1 MSVPI
6 FNDLDITYPEAPLEP
21 IVRMESRSESYLKL
35 TFLEWYTNDASDTIE
50 LYVFQPKCGLSVSGD
65 YNPAN
70 GFCEVSGE
78 REIGINR
85 GFGTEYTCQALNF
98 QNTFKDCYA
107 DTCSSSPSCLSSDP
121 QERPKYP
128 TEFEQVQD
136 PIVVTGKVGL
146 SSPNHRYWQLNE
158 VGHDAHDLTMEP
170 GQMLGFGAAQV
181 GYRLESD
188 PLKVDRLA
196 STSESAAGAYFVRFG
211 LSKPEFVFFTTQCT
225 VPNQNYTAKLDDLDP
240 STVSDP
246 SNTTVCQTPIDGM
259 ALELVAEETIQKPE
273 WEPEMYLKKDEKLTG
288 IITTDQGLPITL
300 IKDFQD
306 GNDEI
311 VTDLINDVEA
321 REQTFEF
328 AWPIAGSYELN
339 ITMYNLHSDK
349 EFGSVKYAHNNTKMI
364 HVQNP
369 FLDFTFGLET
379 DWLVSSEVNFKFLSS
394 NPDQPSRPLSYTCSW
409 NDSTADTLKAFD
421 ENDAIESP
429 PGSFEYHL
437 KHVYSIAGVYN
448 PVCVMNNMVDSQE
461 FTQEITVHDTITD
474 FIVDVHFKEKETGIL
489 RLGLGND
496 KNKVPLGAKT
506 VFKFRYAS
514 GTIETIK
521 VNSVIDGVVALV
533 GDYAVTDKFMAS
545 EFEIEMDLIAEG
557 SFNYT
562 FEPQNSLVQDYPP
575 FPVEVEMVGQVR
587 GIKLDDFEIIT
598 NIEEIKN
605 FEVTFDSV
613 GAGACL
619 GVDFGD
625 GVQVAY
631 GDQYFCQGWSRTSS
645 FLFVEG
651 HETIGNPF
659 QFNHIY
665 FQFGV
670 STVQVFAMNFVTE
683 METRDELDV
692 IVTSAPC
699 APPEVR
705 IPLNSTNGLAPRS
718 HKMSESITVKSLAS
732 IDCSNVLSTK
742 KKWKIEKVVINPS
755 NYQEDK
761 TEIQTSL
768 ESLTNSELIIPART
782 LGYGVYKLTISVRI
796 WDEDD
801 SDPMLTRLLP
811 FERSAYTYIEIL
823 PSDLLVKM
831 SEGGADLIT
840 KGRDDGEIIL
850 EPYRYSYDPDFPE
863 LKDDGLD
870 FRWYCKMEDESW
882 PKDSNN
888 NIDYNISALI
898 NIPVLDS
905 SPANDKGGCFGTGP
919 GAINVTEGILVID
932 TLAFHTAS
940 SDISYEILLEVRK
953 NTFEYQPGFVR
964 KGSKT
969 MQIIVT
975 PGKPPPMII
984 ECATPALCF
993 TDSQGTTYFN
1003 PSSRLALKATCIE
1016 PGTQACEGLTYAWSA
1031 EDENEDTLPEIT
1043 EEYSPTGLNIIDLA
1057 INPAYFADNPNIKSM
1072 NIKLTADNGVKGL
1085 FGKFLKVNEVPK
1097 DGECNVDPQEGIALT
1112 DEFFLMCENWIDPEG
1127 QEIKQYSISSQEG
1140 ALATVKFFDKNEKLK
1155 LSLGAG
1161 YHYINVTIE
1170 DSWGAKAVH
1179 PLPPVN
1185 VRKPDPSDFQDFAA
1199 SGALDSAAASGD
1211 TGTLLMLLQA
1221 QAQVIADG
1229 GVELQSQDQ
1238 TLIEL
1243 GEPTT
1248 VSPETKEFNQAV
1260 SAGQMKVDSLK
1271 LLNSSAAAKVSDLPT
1286 ATVVAKTL
1294 EDIIGEP
1301 PLPDEKS
1308 QLGIEAMKS
1317 ATDLVEDIVNSVD
1330 ALDVATPE
1338 ELVPVTESILKTV
1351 GTLLDSIQSTANLEV
1366 SENSTV
1372 EDICGSLNPID
1383 IVSVNKPGVM
1393 EYDTDIGDD
1402 LEMKVPEDPEVQKCQ
1417 GVVDSAKLVGAEAG
1431 VKLLELAAQMARS
1444 LLAKSVVNEE
1454 VLIETNSVTMYVKK

>member
-1 MSVPI
+1 M
-6 FNDLDITYPEAPLEP
+6 
-21 IVRMESRSESYLKL
+21 
-35 TFLEWYTNDASDTIE
+35 
-50 LYVFQPKCGLSVSGD
+50 FQPKCGLSVIGE

-70 GFCEVSGE
+70 GFCEVSGD

-85 GFGTEYTCQALNF
+85 GFGTEYTCQALTF
-98 QNTFKDCYA
+98 QNSFKDCFAA
-107 DTCSSSPSCLSSDP
+107 DSCESSPNCLTSDAA
-121 QERPKYP
+121 EKPKYP
-128 TEFEQVQD
+128 TEFVQVKD
-136 PIVVTGKVGL
+136 PLVVTGKIGP
-146 SSPNHRYWQLNE
+146 SSPNYRYWQLDEIGHE
-158 VGHDAHDLTMEP
+158 VLDLTLEP
-170 GQMLGFGAAQV
+170 GQMLGFGAAQI
-181 GYRLESD
+181 GYRMETDS
-188 PLKVDRLA
+188 LKVDRLA

-225 VPNQNYTAKLDDLDP
+225 EPNQNYTAKLDDLDTATE
-240 STVSDP
+240 SP

-259 ALELVAEETIQKPE
+259 ALELVAEATIQKPE
-273 WEPEMYLKKDEKLTG
+273 WEPDIYLKIGEKLTG

-300 IKDFQD
+300 IKDFKD
-306 GNDEI
+306 GADEQI
-311 VTDLINDVEA
+311 TELVTDADA
-321 REQTFEF
+321 RTQSFEF
-328 AWPIAGSYELN
+328 AWPTAGSYEIN
-339 ITMYNLHSDK
+339 ITMYNLHSNE

-369 FLDFTFGLET
+369 FIAFTFELDEN
-379 DWLVSSEVNFKFLSS
+379 WLVSQEVEFKFLSS
-394 NPDQPSRPLSYTCSW
+394 SPDQPSRPLFYTCSW
-409 NDSTADTLKAFD
+409 NDSSSESQHAFD
-421 ENDAIESP
+421 EDNSIESS

-437 KHVYSIAGVYN
+437 KHVYSTAGVYN

-461 FTQEITVHDTITD
+461 FTKEITIQDTITD

-489 RLGLGND
+489 RLGLGAD
-496 KNKVPLGAKT
+496 KNKVPLEAKV
-506 VFKFRYAS
+506 VFKFRYTT
-514 GTIETIK
+514 GTIETIV
-521 VNSVIDGVVALV
+521 VNSVTDGVVALV
-533 GDYAVTDKFMAS
+533 NEYVVTDKFMAS
-545 EFEIEMDLIAEG
+545 EFEIEMDLTEEG

-562 FEPQNSLVQDYPP
+562 FEPKSSLVNDYPP
-575 FPVEVEMVGQVR
+575 FPVEVEIVGQVR

-598 NIEEIKN
+598 NIEETKN

-645 FLFVEG
+645 FLFYEG
-651 HETIGNPF
+651 YETISNPF

-670 STVQVFAMNFVTE
+670 STVKVYAMNFVTE
-683 METRDELDV
+683 VETEDQLDV

-718 HKMSESITVKSLAS
+718 HKMSDSVTVKSLAN

-755 NYQEDK
+755 NYQEDV

-863 LKDDGLD
+863 LQDNGLD
-870 FRWYCKMEDESW
+870 FRWYCKMEAESW
-882 PKDSNN
+882 PFDSNY
-888 NIDYNISALI
+888 NIKYNISALI
-898 NIPVLDS
+898 NIPVVLEAAPS
-905 SPANDKGGCFGTGP
+905 NQQAKTGCFGTGP
-919 GAINVTEGILVID
+919 GAINVTQGILAID
-932 TLAFHTAS
+932 ALAFHTAS

-953 NTFEYQPGFVR
+953 DTFDYQPGFVR
-964 KGSKT
+964 KGSKL

-984 ECATPALCF
+984 ECATPSLCF

-1003 PSSRLALKATCIE
+1003 PSSRLALKATCTE
-1016 PGTQACEGLTYAWSA
+1016 PGTQACDSLTYSWTAA
-1031 EDENEDTLPEIT
+1031 DKNEVALPEIT
-1043 EEYSPTGLNIIDLA
+1043 EEYSPTGVNIIDLA
-1057 INPAYFADNPNIKSM
+1057 INPTYFADNQDIKSM
-1072 NIKLTADNGVKGL
+1072 NIKLTADNGVKGV
-1085 FGKFLKVNEVPK
+1085 FGKYLKVNEVPK

-1112 DEFFLMCENWIDPEG
+1112 DEFFLLCENWVDPEG
-1127 QEIKQYSISSQEG
+1127 QEIKQYSISSEEG

-1170 DSWGAKAVH
+1170 DAWGAKAVYQ
-1179 PLPPVN
+1179 LPPVN
-1185 VRKPDPSDFQDFAA
+1185 VRKPDPADFQDFAA

-1229 GVELQSQDQ
+1229 SVELESQDEQ
-1238 TLIEL
+1238 LIQL

-1271 LLNSSAAAKVSDLPT
+1271 LLNSSSAAKVSDLPT

-1294 EDIIGEP
+1294 EDIVGEP
-1301 PLPDEKS
+1301 PLQDEKS

-1317 ATDLVEDIVNSVD
+1317 ATDLVEDIVNSID
-1330 ALDVATPE
+1330 ALDIATPE
-1338 ELVPVTESILKTV
+1338 ELVPVTESILTTV
-1351 GTLLDSIQSTANLEV
+1351 GTLLDSIQATANLEV

-1372 EDICGSLNPID
+1372 EDVCGSLNPID
-1383 IVSVNKPGVM
+1383 KVSADKPGVM

-1402 LEMKVPEDPEVQKCQ
+1402 IEMKVPEDPEVQKCQ

-1431 VKLLELAAQMARS
+1431 IKLLEMAAQMGRS
-1444 LLAKSVVNEE
+1444 LLAKAVVNEE
-1454 VLIETNSVTMYVKK
+1454 IRIETNTVTMYVKK